1 MGRDAGGAIV
11 WLLLVALSEK
21 KIFCLYLTP
30 FSYRNAKLK
39 LERSVKEICSVSN
52 LRDHF
57 L

>member
-1 MGRDAGGAIV
+1 M

-21 KIFCLYLTP
+21 KIFCLHLTP

-39 LERSVKEICSVSN
+39 LVRSVKEIGSVSN